1 MPRSANMPSK
11 DAFDP
16 PPPSMFEQGTVLL
29 MQLQHLAH
37 ALRHHNP
44 QHGAL
49 LRAVIMS
56 MRIVRE
62 CVNSDLAD
70 EFDCDSNSSNTMA
83 NKTSIYVSKLIQ
95 RCQDEA
101 GITCPDAAAVHTNRS
116 SLVDREMEAI
126 KDLMNTPFSL
136 QTSTLDTLRR
146 VIQHLRHQE
155 ETRPFHVQ
163 LRACQL
169 QLSTSYDVSSFA
181 YGSTPLFTWI
191 DLFRSRV
198 LVDCIARIKES
209 PQQHASACTVFGSS
223 AGSLVFFT
231 SLICG
236 IRVQGIEILPF
247 LVDTSTDTQ
256 RRFLME
262 ERLLVL
268 TSQCWEAGLIKALV
282 NKLEK
287 ELPPLA
293 LVLDY
298 TAALSSA
305 GGFTLVQST
314 TGVVSWNKSHTFNV
328 YRNTAAL
335 HNQHDG

>member
-1 MPRSANMPSK
+1 
-11 DAFDP
+11 
-16 PPPSMFEQGTVLL
+16 
-29 MQLQHLAH
+29 
-37 ALRHHNP
+37 
-44 QHGAL
+44 
-49 LRAVIMS
+49 MS

-62 CVNSDLAD
+62 CVNSDLAN

-136 QTSTLDTLRR
+136 QTSTRDTLRR

-209 PQQHASACTVFGSS
+209 PQQHVSACTVFGSS

-262 ERLLVL
+262 ECVDFQCQDMLTADLQHVQLLVL